1 MGIRK
6 FEILSDDKPKLLLA
20 EVAEI
25 IWSCQASSRCSTEVK
40 VSSGSVRSAQISS
53 EITVTP

>member
-6 FEILSDDKPKLLLA
+6 FEMRSDDRPKLLLA

-25 IWSCQASSRCSTEVK
+25 TWSCQLSSRCSTEVK
-40 VSSGSVRSAQISS
+40 VSPGSSRSAQISS